1 MREFYVY
8 NNPKEDAKNGENQI
22 VEVKVQP
29 RHFDAIIMDL
39 NMPIMDGF
47 EACKQICQLYEQ
59 YNEEQFRIKE
69 KIKPSDAANH

>member
-39 NMPIMDGF
+39 NMPT
-47 EACKQICQLYEQ
+47 
-59 YNEEQFRIKE
+59 
-69 KIKPSDAANH
+69 